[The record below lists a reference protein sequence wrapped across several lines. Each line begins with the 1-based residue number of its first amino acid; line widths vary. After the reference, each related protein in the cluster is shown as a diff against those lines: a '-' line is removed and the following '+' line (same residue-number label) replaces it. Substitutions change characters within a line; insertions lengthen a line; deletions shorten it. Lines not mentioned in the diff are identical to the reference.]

1 MHIEAYAY
9 AVRHLSGKRFGDVVE
24 VGSRD
29 INGSVRPL
37 VDCKTYT
44 GIDLAAGAG
53 VDVVGDAFDMRHP
66 CDLVICCEVLE
77 HEPRAEALVARMAS
91 WLRPGGAMLLT
102 AAGPGRAAHSATDG
116 GALQAGEHYANI
128 DPADLSEWLTGAGLV
143 GDVEQA
149 GEDVRVWAARP

>member
-37 VDCKTYT
+37 IDCKTYT
-44 GIDLAAGAG
+44 GIDLAAGPN

-66 CDLVICCEVLE
+66 CDLAVCMEVLE
-77 HEPRAEALVARMAS
+77 HEPRAEALVAHMAS
-91 WLRPGGAMLLT
+91 WLRPGGAMLVT
-102 AAGPGRAAHSATDG
+102 AAGPGRAPHSAHDG
-116 GALQAGEHYANI
+116 GGLRPGEHYANI
-128 DPADLSEWLTGAGLV
+128 DPADLAAWLEAAGLDAAV
-143 GDVEQA
+143 DHA
-149 GEDVRVWAARP
+149 GEDVRAWAVRP

>member
-9 AVRHLSGKRFGDVVE
+9 AVRMLAGKRFGDVVE

-29 INGSVRPL
+29 INGSVRSL
-37 VDCKTYT
+37 IDCETYT

-53 VDVVGDAFDMRHP
+53 VDVVGDAFDQRHP

-77 HEPRAEALVARMAS
+77 HEPRPEALVAHMAS

-102 AAGPGRAAHSATDG
+102 MAGPGRAAHSAHDG

-128 DPADLSEWLTGAGLV
+128 DPLDLGEWLTGAGLNAFV
-143 GDVEQA
+143 DTA
-149 GEDVRVWAARP
+149 GEDVRAWAARP

>member
-9 AVRHLSGKRFGDVVE
+9 AARMLAGRRFGDVVE

-37 VDCKTYT
+37 VDCGTYT

-53 VDVVGDAFDMRHP
+53 VDVVGDAFDMAHP

-77 HEPRAEALVARMAS
+77 HEPRPAELVAHMAS

-102 AAGPGRAAHSATDG
+102 MAGPGRGAHSAHDG
-116 GALQAGEHYANI
+116 GLLQPGEHYGNI
-128 DPADLSEWLTGAGLV
+128 DPADLSAWLAGAGLEA
-143 GDVEQA
+143 DVEQD
-149 GEDVRVWAARP
+149 GFDVRAWASRP

>member
-9 AVRHLSGKRFGDVVE
+9 AVRMLAGKRFGDVVE

-29 INGSVRPL
+29 INGSVRSL

-44 GIDLAAGAG
+44 GVDLAAGDG
-53 VDVVGDAFDMRHP
+53 VDVVGDAFELEHA

-77 HEPRAEALVARMAS
+77 HEPRPEALVAHMAG

-102 AAGPGRAAHSATDG
+102 MAGPGRAAHSAVDG
-116 GALQAGEHYANI
+116 GLLREGEHYANI
-128 DPADLSEWLTGAGLV
+128 DPADLAGWLTAAGLDAFV
-143 GDVEQA
+143 DTA
-149 GEDVRVWAARP
+149 GEDVRAWAARP